1 MRPKIERKCRHLDND
16 SLGFRPV
23 GVPMFFL
30 EEIKMSIDEFEAIRL
45 CDFEGKS
52 QVEASEIMGV
62 SRRTFQRA
70 LKSGRYKVSD
80 FLLNQKFLKIIN
92 TQNIEK
98 IEEQEIENNNT
109 ENIEKGI

>member
-1 MRPKIERKCRHLDND
+1 MRPKIERKCRHLEND

-92 TQNIEK
+92 TQNIK
-98 IEEQEIENNNT
+98 NQEELDDKNTDIENQE
-109 ENIEKGI
+109 ENI

>member
-1 MRPKIERKCRHLDND
+1 MRPKIERKCRHLEND

-30 EEIKMSIDEFEAIRL
+30 EEIRMSIDEFEAIRL

-80 FLLNQKFLKIIN
+80 FLLNQKFLKVIN
-92 TQNIEK
+92 TQNIK
-98 IEEQEIENNNT
+98 NIENQDTKNQDL
-109 ENIEKGI
+109 ENKK